1 MTNISGVRTT
11 NNINQYRRVI
21 DMAEDIALMDPN
33 DSPFVT
39 FLKLAK
45 KDTRVVY
52 NPKFEWLE
60 DDLLEGATAINYE
73 SGYAASATSIKV
85 DDGSI
90 IRVGDVLHL
99 PATGENVLVT
109 AVSTN
114 TLTVVRG
121 YGSTAAAAITDN
133 DPVINLGPA
142 MAENSGLR
150 GVVSTAAANK
160 YNYTQIFRTPFS
172 LSGTE
177 AASALYGGKDRSY
190 QRRKCSL
197 EHKRDI
203 ARAMYFGQRKED
215 VSGAA
220 PRRAMGGVLEF
231 LSDAETCAFDATNL
245 PLTYRNFDNY
255 VAKPAF
261 AHGSGEKLLIAGPYL
276 ASAINCW
283 AENKLVSAVDADTTY
298 GIRVKDLI
306 TTYGDLKVIYD
317 PLLDVGA
324 YAGYGFILDA
334 ENVRYVC
341 LDGRDTKLRMGV
353 QAGDVDGVIDEYLTE
368 CSLEVRCPKTHFL
381 VTGCYVPQS

>member
-1 MTNISGVRTT
+1 MSNISGVRTT
-11 NNINQYRRVI
+11 TNINQNRRVI
-21 DMAEDIALMDPN
+21 DMAQDIALMDPN
-33 DSPFVT
+33 ESPFVT

-60 DDLLEGATAINYE
+60 DDLLEGATAVNYA
-73 SGYAASATSIKV
+73 SGYASSATSIVV

-90 IRVGDVLHL
+90 IRAGDVLHL
-99 PATGENVLVT
+99 PATGENLLVT

-121 YGSTAAAAITDN
+121 YGSTAAAAITDD
-133 DPVINLGPA
+133 DPVVNLGPA

-150 GVVSTAAANK
+150 GVVSTTAANK

-190 QRRKCSL
+190 QRRKSSL

-215 VSGAA
+215 TSGST
-220 PRRAMGGVLEF
+220 PRRTMGGVLEF
-231 LSDAETCAFDATNL
+231 LAGSDSCAFNSSTR
-245 PLTYRNFDNY
+245 PITYRNFDNY

-283 AENKLVSAVDADTTY
+283 AENKLVSAVDMDTTY

-334 ENVRYVC
+334 ENLRYVC

-353 QAGDVDGVIDEYLTE
+353 QDNDVDGVIDEYLTE

-381 VTGCYVPQS
+381 ITGCYIPST

>member
-1 MTNISGVRTT
+1 MSNINGVRTT
-11 NNINQYRRVI
+11 NNISQTRRII

-60 DDLLEGATAINYE
+60 DDLLEGATAINNS
-73 SGYAASATSIKV
+73 SGYNTSATSIAV

-99 PATGENVLVT
+99 PASGENLLVT
-109 AVSTN
+109 AVNNN
-114 TLTVVRG
+114 TLTVTRG
-121 YGSTAAAAITDN
+121 YGTTAAAAIAD
-133 DPVINLGPA
+133 DAAVINLGSA

-150 GVVSTAAANK
+150 GVISTAAANK

-177 AASALYGGKDRSY
+177 AASALYGGKDRGY

-215 VSGAA
+215 VSGSA
-220 PRRAMGGVLEF
+220 PRRTMGGVLQY
-231 LSDAETCAFDATNL
+231 LADADSCAFNASTR
-245 PLTYRNFDNY
+245 PITYRNFDNY

-283 AENKLVSAVDADTTY
+283 AENKLVSAVDMDTTY

-353 QAGDVDGVIDEYLTE
+353 QDNDVDGVIDEYLTE

-381 VTGCYVPQS
+381 ITGCYIPST

>member
-1 MTNISGVRTT
+1 MSNITGVRTT
-11 NNINQYRRVI
+11 TNIDQNRRIV

-60 DDLLEGATAINYE
+60 DDLLQGATTVNNAA
-73 SGYAASATSIKV
+73 GYNAAATSVKV
-85 DDGSI
+85 ADGSI

-99 PATGENVLVT
+99 PASGENLLVN
-109 AVSTN
+109 AVSGN

-121 YGSTAAAAITDN
+121 WGSTAAAAITHE
-133 DPVINLGPA
+133 DPVLDLGPA

-150 GVVSTAAANK
+150 GVVTTQAVHC

-177 AASALYGGKDRSY
+177 AASALYGGKDRGY
-190 QRRKCSL
+190 QRRKSSL

-203 ARAMYFGQRKED
+203 ARAMYFGQRRED
-215 VSGAA
+215 TSGAA
-220 PRRAMGGVLEF
+220 PRRTMGGVLEF
-231 LSDAETCAFDATNL
+231 LANSGSCAFDPSSR
-245 PLTYRNFDNY
+245 PLTYRSFDTC

-283 AENKLVSAVDADTTY
+283 AENKLVRAMDADDTC

-317 PLLDVGA
+317 PLLDVGP
-324 YAGYGFILDA
+324 YAGCGFVLDA
-334 ENVRYVC
+334 ENLRYVC
-341 LDGRDTKLRMGV
+341 LDGRDTKLRLGV
-353 QAGDVDGVIDEYLTE
+353 QDNDVDGVIDEYLTE
-368 CSLEVRCPKTHFL
+368 CSLEMRCPLTHFL
-381 VTGCYVPQS
+381 ITGCYVPEN